1 LIYVKARRLALGQSV
16 PRDAEEKLMFRDMLV
31 HVDASKASARRLGF
45 AASLAERM
53 EAHLTGLHVK
63 WLQEKLYWADP
74 VTAAMIVEAARDGAA
89 ADADAASAQFRAEMA
104 GREIAAEWR
113 ERSGPLVRTLAAE
126 GRLADLVIVGQ
137 HDPDGEAGIETDGL
151 AEQVVLNS
159 GRPCL
164 VVPYAGEF
172 STLGRQILIA
182 WDGSR
187 EASRAVH
194 DALPFLR
201 RAAKVYVVQVEPH
214 PGGREFELPTDL
226 ARHLDRHGVAV
237 ELQQDVADGLP
248 IADLLLSRAAD
259 LSIDLIVAGAYGH
272 SRFRELILG
281 GVTRSLFSEMTVPV
295 LMSH

>member
-1 LIYVKARRLALGQSV
+1 
-16 PRDAEEKLMFRDMLV
+16 MFRDMLV
-31 HVDASKASARRLGF
+31 HVDGSKASARRLGL

-63 WLQEKLYWADP
+63 WLQDKLYWADP
-74 VTAAMIVEAARDGAA
+74 VTARMIVEAARDSAE
-89 ADADAASAQFRAEMA
+89 ADADAASAQFRAETA
-104 GREIAAEWR
+104 GRPISAEWR
-113 ERSGPLVRTLAAE
+113 ERSGPLVRTFAAE
-126 GRLADLVIVGQ
+126 GRFADLMIVGQ

-172 STLGRQILIA
+172 PVLGRRILVA
-182 WDGSR
+182 WNGSR

-194 DALPFLR
+194 DAMPFLR
-201 RAAKVYVVQVEPH
+201 RAAKVHVVQVEPH
-214 PGGREFELPTDL
+214 GGGREVELPTDL

-237 ELQQDVADGLP
+237 ELLHDVAVGIS
-248 IADLLLSRAAD
+248 IADVLLSRAAD

-272 SRFRELILG
+272 SRFRELVLG
-281 GVTRSLFSEMTVPV
+281 GVTSSLFSEMTVPV